1 MKTKY
6 IQTDQTRCYDESG
19 EIIPCSDSWQ
29 DGEYK
34 ASMLW
39 PTPRFEAGDD
49 P

>member
-6 IQTDQTRCYDESG
+6 IQTDQTSCYDESG

-29 DGEYK
+29 DGEFK

-39 PTPRFEAGDD
+39 LTPRFEAGDD